1 MDAGF
6 VILGLVVG
14 LLVGATGVGA
24 GSLITP
30 ALVLSGIPPAVAV
43 GTDLAYA
50 AISKSAGAAVHR
62 VQRSLDLRIAGL
74 LAAGSVPAA
83 GATVAALAATGV
95 HTKSSVIAAALA
107 VALVLTALALL
118 AGRARIAAIAARYE
132 SRIARHRVALTVAA
146 GVLLGALVT
155 VSSIGA
161 GALGAVLLVA
171 LYPTMPAVRVAGTD
185 IAHAVPLT
193 LVGGFGHLWLGTV
206 DFGIVGNLLVG
217 ALPGIVVGSI
227 LAGRLPDGI
236 VRRLLA
242 CVLLYAGVR
251 LGIATVV

>member
-1 MDAGF
+1 MEAGF
-6 VILGLVVG
+6 VIAGLVVG

-30 ALVLSGIPPAVAV
+30 ALVLSGVPPAVAV

-50 AISKSAGAAVHR
+50 AISKSAGALVHR
-62 VQRSLDLRIAGL
+62 AQRSLDLRVAGL

-83 GATVAALAATGV
+83 AATLAMLAATGAHTKSAVITAALAA
-95 HTKSSVIAAALA
+95 
-107 VALVLTALALL
+107 ALVLTAAALL
-118 AGRARIAAIAARYE
+118 AGRARIGALAACYE
-132 SRIARHRVALTVAA
+132 PRIARHRAGLTIAA
-146 GVLLGALVT
+146 GAVLGALVT

-171 LYPTMPAVRVAGTD
+171 LYPTMPTVRIAGTD
-185 IAHAVPLT
+185 IGHAVPLT
-193 LVGGFGHLWLGTV
+193 LVASLGHVWLGTV
-206 DFGIVGNLLVG
+206 DFGLVANLLVG
-217 ALPGIVVGSI
+217 AVPGIVVGSV

-242 CVLLYAGVR
+242 CVLLYAGAR
-251 LGIATVV
+251 LGIAAV

>member
-74 LAAGSVPAA
+74 LAAGSVP
-83 GATVAALAATGV
+83 
-95 HTKSSVIAAALA
+95 SP
-107 VALVLTALALL
+107 
-118 AGRARIAAIAARYE
+118 AGRALPRSPRAT
-132 SRIARHRVALTVAA
+132 SRASH
-146 GVLLGALVT
+146 
-155 VSSIGA
+155 
-161 GALGAVLLVA
+161 
-171 LYPTMPAVRVAGTD
+171 GT
-185 IAHAVPLT
+185 AP
-193 LVGGFGHLWLGTV
+193 
-206 DFGIVGNLLVG
+206 
-217 ALPGIVVGSI
+217 
-227 LAGRLPDGI
+227 R
-236 VRRLLA
+236 
-242 CVLLYAGVR
+242 
-251 LGIATVV
+251 

>member
-62 VQRSLDLRIAGL
+62 VQRSLDHRIAGL

-83 GATVAALAATGV
+83 GATVAALAAIGV
-95 HTKSSVIAAALA
+95 HTHTPPIPPPLPPAL
-107 VALVLTALALL
+107 LLTAL
-118 AGRARIAAIAARYE
+118 
-132 SRIARHRVALTVAA
+132 
-146 GVLLGALVT
+146 
-155 VSSIGA
+155 
-161 GALGAVLLVA
+161 
-171 LYPTMPAVRVAGTD
+171 P
-185 IAHAVPLT
+185 
-193 LVGGFGHLWLGTV
+193 
-206 DFGIVGNLLVG
+206 
-217 ALPGIVVGSI
+217 
-227 LAGRLPDGI
+227 
-236 VRRLLA
+236 
-242 CVLLYAGVR
+242 
-251 LGIATVV
+251 